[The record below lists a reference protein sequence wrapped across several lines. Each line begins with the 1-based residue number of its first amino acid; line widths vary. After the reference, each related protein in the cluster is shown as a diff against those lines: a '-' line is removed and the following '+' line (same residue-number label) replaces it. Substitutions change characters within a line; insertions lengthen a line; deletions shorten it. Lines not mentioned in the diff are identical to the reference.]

1 MLGMGVVIWMVSDIF
16 ATDEAVPQTPPP
28 SFITDT
34 EEEDSRK
41 DYNYLCL
48 KALRKD
54 MLLVAYEIVKNEMGQ
69 LTDKSEE
76 LFTLPV
82 KTSKKKEMKQ
92 LKLF

>member
-1 MLGMGVVIWMVSDIF
+1 
-16 ATDEAVPQTPPP
+16 
-28 SFITDT
+28 
-34 EEEDSRK
+34 
-41 DYNYLCL
+41 
-48 KALRKD
+48 